1 MGFMICD
8 APYLENPIYIGY
20 NRNVKNMYIC
30 TKEEPSMAFLASF
43 LQYVIIL
50 IVLACVGI
58 LGGFI
63 GSRLRKKKNASLAV
77 DAAVS
82 EVQKEK

>member
-1 MGFMICD
+1 
-8 APYLENPIYIGY
+8 
-20 NRNVKNMYIC
+20 
-30 TKEEPSMAFLASF
+30 MAFLASF